1 VARRSGRAGGMTPS
15 VIAIVPARG
24 GSKGIPRKNV
34 LPLLGRPLLAH
45 TLEHARRAPSIGR
58 IFVSTD
64 DDEIAAVAQAAGAE
78 VVRRPAALSGDKAAS
93 ELALLHVLD
102 HLRDSE
108 RFEPDLVVFLQATSP
123 FRGDG
128 DVEEAIATLRRARAD
143 SLFSGSVLH
152 GFAWRQS
159 ADRLAPFNYDP
170 VRRPMRQD
178 LAETVLEENG
188 SIYVFRPSVL
198 REHGS
203 RLGGRIAVFRQDP
216 LHSLQVDEP
225 GDLETLAR
233 LMAARPSESGARDAA
248 LAAVR
253 LVVLDF
259 DGVLTD
265 NRVLVS
271 GDGSEAVFCHRG
283 DGWGIRGLRE
293 AGLEVIVLSTEKHP
307 VVSARCRKLEVAC
320 QQGIADKGEAL
331 RELARA
337 RGLEPAAIAYVG
349 NDGNDADCLRFAGV
363 PIVVADAEE
372 EVLPLARF
380 VTRRPGGGGAVREVA
395 GWILAARRN
404 EPAAGG

>member
-1 VARRSGRAGGMTPS
+1 MTSS
-15 VIAIVPARG
+15 VIAIIPARG

-45 TLEHARRAPSIGR
+45 TIAHARSSPSIGR

-64 DDEIAAVAQAAGAE
+64 DDEIAAVAEAAGAE

-102 HLRDSE
+102 HLRDTE
-108 RFEPDLVVFLQATSP
+108 RFEPELVVFLQATSP
-123 FRGDG
+123 YRGDG
-128 DVEEAIATLRRARAD
+128 DVEEAIATLRRERAD

-152 GFAWRQS
+152 GFAWREG
-159 ADRLAPFNYDP
+159 AGRLAPFNYDP

-178 LAETVLEENG
+178 LTETVLEENG

-233 LMAARPSESGARDAA
+233 LMGARPSASGSGARDAA

-271 GDGSEAVFCHRG
+271 GDGGEAVSCHRG

-307 VVSARCRKLEVAC
+307 VVTARCRKLEVAC
-320 QQGIADKGEAL
+320 LQGIADKGEAL
-331 RELARA
+331 RGLARE
-337 RGLEPAAIAYVG
+337 RGLEPGAVAYVG
-349 NDGNDADCLRFAGV
+349 NDGNDAGCLRFAGV
-363 PIVVADAEE
+363 PIVVADAEA

-380 VTRRPGGGGAVREVA
+380 VTTRPGGAGAIREVA
-395 GWILAARRN
+395 GWILSARRK

>member
-1 VARRSGRAGGMTPS
+1 MTPS
-15 VIAIVPARG
+15 VIAIIPARG

-34 LPLLGRPLLAH
+34 LPLLGRPLLVH
-45 TLEHARRAPSIGR
+45 TIEHARRAPSIGR
-58 IFVSTD
+58 VFVSTD

-78 VVRRPAALSGDKAAS
+78 VVRRPPELSGDKASS
-93 ELALLHVLD
+93 ELALRHVLD
-102 HLRDSE
+102 HLRDTE
-108 RFEPDLVVFLQATSP
+108 RFEPELVVFLQATSP
-123 FRGDG
+123 WRGDG
-128 DVEEAIATLRRARAD
+128 EVEAAIATLRREGAD

-170 VRRPMRQD
+170 VHRPMRQD

-188 SIYVFRPSVL
+188 SIYVFKPSVL

-216 LHSLQVDEP
+216 LRSLQVDEP

-233 LMAARPSESGARDAA
+233 LMAARASGAGTGARDAA

-253 LVVLDF
+253 LLVLDF

-271 GDGSEAVFCHRG
+271 GDGGEAVFCHRG
-283 DGWGIRGLRE
+283 DGWGLRGLRE
-293 AGLEVIVLSTEKHP
+293 AGLEVMVLSTEKHP
-307 VVSARCRKLEVAC
+307 VVTARCRKLEVAC
-320 QQGIADKGEAL
+320 LQGLADKGETL
-331 RELARA
+331 RGLARE
-337 RGLEPAAIAYVG
+337 RGLEPGAIAYVG

-380 VTRRPGGGGAVREVA
+380 VTRRPGGAGAVREIA
-395 GWILAARRN
+395 GWILAARRAG
-404 EPAAGG
+404 PASGG